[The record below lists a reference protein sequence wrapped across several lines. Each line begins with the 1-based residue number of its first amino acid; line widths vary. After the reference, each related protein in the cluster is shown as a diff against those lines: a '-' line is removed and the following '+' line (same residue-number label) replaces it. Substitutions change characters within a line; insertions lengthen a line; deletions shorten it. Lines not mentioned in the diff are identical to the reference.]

1 MALGFGLVP
10 NGDAGGG
17 AGELLLELA
26 FGMPCCIPRVSTRS
40 HAAPMFSPAFNA
52 IAVATYSVMNELG
65 LV

>member
-1 MALGFGLVP
+1 MALGFGLAPGGV
-10 NGDAGGG
+10 AGGG
-17 AGELLLELA
+17 AGELLLA

-40 HAAPMFSPAFNA
+40 HADPMFSPEFNS